1 MKCSVNPIGAV
12 AVLIVLMLAA
22 PAAIAQEAVADG
34 LWQKAVDLAE
44 RNTGWIAGVMTITI
58 EELNNR
64 GKVQSSTEMGIKT
77 SLAEDGTLTRELVGG
92 GMPGGFAGML
102 KSGLSG
108 ARSQGDAGQRPQAGA
123 GQRPAFG
130 PGGGPAAGM
139 MGFLGAQVSPF
150 GSSAQQSVTA
160 RPTDRTEKVLGKL
173 CAIYEFDVQQAADR
187 TSGTAWLDQ
196 QTGVPVKVALA
207 PSKQAETGATVTT
220 EIYYTST
227 EAGDWHTSAVVTTE
241 EARRL
246 LVLKSTTRRVMKF
259 SGYFRMPE
267 VGEDE

>member
-92 GMPGGFAGML
+92 GMPGGFGQKRGSAGNQP
-102 KSGLSG
+102 SGES
-108 ARSQGDAGQRPQAGA
+108 GQRPT
-123 GQRPAFG
+123 FG
-130 PGGGPAAGM
+130 PGGGAAAGM

-150 GSSAQQSVTA
+150 GASAQQNVTP